1 MTNSIESI
9 LLEAKKQF
17 QKGNFEGSVELLSK
31 IPLDKKNLQILE
43 LLAYSYGNIGN
54 LPKAIEILNE
64 LSKDPA
70 CPVAA
75 LYEYGSLML
84 QRGGRNT
91 EVIQILGKALNKAP
105 QSFEILHDLAV
116 AYGLEGRKEDALE
129 KFLMAYGINPNSS
142 ELLYNIG
149 RIYDDFFQE
158 IKAIDF
164 YQKSLNVNP
173 KAANTWANLG
183 LDLNHLGRYEEG
195 VKCLKRALEIEPKL
209 DFILGDLTHGQ
220 MHLCSWGSHSKN
232 LEILKKGVETAEK
245 VIHPFHFL
253 SLVDDPRLQTL
264 ASKIYAKSK
273 FGQYDATQLGIN
285 KANQKI
291 KIAYFSADF
300 RNHAITNMTAEVF
313 ELHDKERFEVYAFSI
328 GPKVL
333 DEQRAR
339 LEKSFH
345 EFIDVGSLADDEVLD
360 LVNKKE
366 IEIAIDLGGHTEKAR
381 TALFAR
387 RLAPMQ
393 VSWLGYIG
401 SSQLPNMDYIIA
413 DKTVIPDQNI
423 GFFSEKI
430 IFMPNSFQVNDRKR
444 HISNRKFT
452 RNELGLPENKFIYCC
467 FNNGY
472 KITPELFDSWC
483 RILQSVENSILW
495 LYAANINVVS
505 SLRAEASARGVDP
518 KRLIFGGQLPG
529 PEYLERYRLGNLF
542 LDTFIYNAGTT
553 AIDALW
559 MELPV
564 LTHQGQSM
572 PSRMASSIL
581 RSIDLP
587 ELITQTSFE
596 YEQLAIELG
605 RNPNKLHE
613 IAEKLKANKLTT
625 TLFDTTLFTKNLEK
639 AYRSIYDLH
648 KAGKS
653 PKNIYIY

>member
-1 MTNSIESI
+1 MTDSVESI

-17 QKGNFEGSVELLSK
+17 QKGDFEGSIGLLSK
-31 IPLDKKNLQILE
+31 IPLDKKNPQVLE
-43 LLAYSYGNIGN
+43 LLAYSYGNLGN
-54 LPKAIEILNE
+54 LPKTMEILDE
-64 LSKDPA
+64 LSKDPK
-70 CPVAA
+70 CPVGA

-84 QRGGRNT
+84 QRGGRNS
-91 EVIQILGKALNKAP
+91 EVIQILEKALYKAP
-105 QSFEILHDLAV
+105 HSFEILHDLAA
-116 AYGLEGRKEDALE
+116 AYGLEGRKEDALA
-129 KFLMAYGINPNSS
+129 KFLMAYRINPNSS

-158 IKAIDF
+158 QKAIEF
-164 YQKSLNVNP
+164 YQKSLNLDS

-183 LDLNHLGRYEEG
+183 LDLNYLGKYKEG
-195 VKCLKRALEIEPKL
+195 VECLSRALEIEPKL
-209 DFILGDLTHGQ
+209 DFILGDLIHGQ
-220 MHLCSWGSHSKN
+220 MQMGSWSAHSKN
-232 LEILKKGVETAEK
+232 LETLKKRVEASEK

-253 SLVDDPRLQTL
+253 SLVDDPRLQMQ

-273 FGQYDATQLGIN
+273 FGQYGVTQLGIK

-345 EFIDVGSLADDEVLD
+345 EFIDVSSLVDDEVLN
-360 LVNKKE
+360 LVIKKE
-366 IEIAIDLGGHTEKAR
+366 IDIAIDLGGHTEKAR

-387 RLAPMQ
+387 RLAPIQ

-444 HISNRKFT
+444 SISNRKFT
-452 RNELGLPENKFIYCC
+452 RNELGLPENQFIYCC

-483 RILQSVENSILW
+483 RILQAVENGVLW
-495 LYAANINVVS
+495 LYAANNNVVNN
-505 SLRAEASARGVDP
+505 LRAEASTRGVNP
-518 KRLIFGGQLPG
+518 ERLIFGEQLPG
-529 PEYLERYRLGNLF
+529 PEYLARYRMANLF

-559 MELPV
+559 MGLPV
-564 LTHQGQSM
+564 LTRQGQSM

-581 RSIDLP
+581 KSIDLP
-587 ELITQTSFE
+587 ELITQTSLE

-605 RNPNKLHE
+605 HNQNKLDE
-613 IAEKLKANKLTT
+613 IAEKLKANKFTT
-625 TLFDTTLFTKNLEK
+625 TLFDTTLFTKDLEK

-648 KAGKS
+648 TTGES
-653 PKNIYIY
+653 PKNIVIH